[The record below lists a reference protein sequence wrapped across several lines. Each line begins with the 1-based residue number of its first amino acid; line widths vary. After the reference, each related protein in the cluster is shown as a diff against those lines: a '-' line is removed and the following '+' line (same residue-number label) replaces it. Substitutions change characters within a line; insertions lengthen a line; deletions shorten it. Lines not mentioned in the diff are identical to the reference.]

1 MCSFI
6 NNIYSSYRLFNK
18 LFGLYR
24 IGKDKPLVV
33 GFMNFYFSDPRYI
46 NVNVKVLNYFLFRRI
61 KRFFLS
67 NGFSFNNDWHGF
79 KDWLVLKQIY
89 WKGAKYLHMIFKCLD
104 YIKLPIAHNRGV
116 CQNFLEMLA
125 HFPVTRNYCNSDI
138 LLITTRTVV

>member
-89 WKGAKYLHMIFKCLD
+89 WKGARNISYEISMPKKGRVKCGVLTKVRKNLKNSPFYFSFLPYLL
-104 YIKLPIAHNRGV
+104 
-116 CQNFLEMLA
+116 
-125 HFPVTRNYCNSDI
+125 
-138 LLITTRTVV
+138 